1 MRECNELTQLARD
14 PGVGYFDCGLR
25 ARGGADVDGQGS
37 TCRAEPR
44 PNHGDCDT
52 ASGGIAR
59 RGFQILNYDRSRYG
73 IYAGGQQQSRKY
85 AADKTWLGTHC
96 ANAALRS
103 VGLLHA
109 HEKIGRP
116 AVVWLLRSACR

>member
-25 ARGGADVDGQGS
+25 ARGGADVDGQGI

-52 ASGGIAR
+52 ASSGIAR
-59 RGFQILNYDRSRYG
+59 RGFQILNIDRSRYG
-73 IYAGGQQQSRKY
+73 IYAGGQKQSRK
-85 AADKTWLGTHC
+85 
-96 ANAALRS
+96 
-103 VGLLHA
+103 
-109 HEKIGRP
+109 
-116 AVVWLLRSACR
+116 